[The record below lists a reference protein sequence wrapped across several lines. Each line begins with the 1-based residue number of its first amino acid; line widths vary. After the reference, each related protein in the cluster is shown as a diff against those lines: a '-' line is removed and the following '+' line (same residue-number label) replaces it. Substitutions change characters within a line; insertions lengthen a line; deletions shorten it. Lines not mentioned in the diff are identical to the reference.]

1 MDIVWVLYIAWV
13 LIVVVMGLFL
23 INIMAAK
30 D

>member
-13 LIVVVMGLFL
+13 LIGVVMGLFL